1 MHLLLKSMKVL
12 RLEIKHKYFL
22 LFSACLHLRI
32 IAASVIA
39 LLSLTGFYR
48 FYENGNANQTE

>member
-1 MHLLLKSMKVL
+1 VHLLLKSMKVL